1 MTTSFISLQLYSN
14 LLCPKQVPAFF
25 SASAPSKPL
34 PSSFLYINNQVLYS
48 SCVCQNPWNCPW
60 PFSFSHVSSNLT
72 ANHVSFAVKYIQRLS
87 FSSITTS
94 PLNQAS
100 IISHLDYFS
109 TSLTSLFVPIL
120 GFSESIL
127 NVLARVNLLTYQIM
141 SLLFSKPQGFYT
153 PVFLFLD
160 SSPTYIHRA

>member
-1 MTTSFISLQLYSN
+1 MSKTSSCF
-14 LLCPKQVPAFF
+14 LLCICPFKT
-25 SASAPSKPL
+25 S
-34 PSSFLYINNQVLYS
+34 PSSFLCINNQVLHS

-60 PFSFSHVSSNLT
+60 PFSFSHVSSSLT

-127 NVLARVNLLTYQIM
+127 NMLAKVNLLTCQVM

>member
-1 MTTSFISLQLYSN
+1 MSKTSSCF
-14 LLCPKQVPAFF
+14 LLCICPFKT
-25 SASAPSKPL
+25 S
-34 PSSFLYINNQVLYS
+34 PSSFLYINNQVLHS

-60 PFSFSHVSSNLT
+60 PFSFSHVSSSLT

-100 IISHLDYFS
+100 IISHLDYLS

-120 GFSESIL
+120 GFS
-127 NVLARVNLLTYQIM
+127 RVYSKHAGQSEPVNMSSHVT
-141 SLLFSKPQGFYT
+141 SLLKASG
-153 PVFLFLD
+153 LLH
-160 SSPTYIHRA
+160 SSFPLSGQLSHIYP